1 MDTLDQWEGRN
12 KEKLDFQ
19 KSSKMVIFLV
29 YDFDFVFWLEAN
41 SFATNQK
48 TERTIQTGMQ
58 KSLFGSLV
66 SKIGA
71 PTQCPTV

>member
-1 MDTLDQWEGRN
+1 MSD
-12 KEKLDFQ
+12 
-19 KSSKMVIFLV
+19 FLV
-29 YDFDFVFWLEAN
+29 ISIEKGKYGNDFDFVFWLEAN

-48 TERTIQTGMQ
+48 TERAIQTGTQ

-71 PTQCPTV
+71 PTNGIK